1 MNNWKVQ
8 EFLSKKVAHTD
19 SMVFTGTIDNPWE
32 VQVDIASIKEEIQL
46 EFFRQTP
53 PSMAKYF
60 PFMPVKKRASF
71 ISLQEG

>member
-46 EFFRQTP
+46 EF
-53 PSMAKYF
+53 
-60 PFMPVKKRASF
+60 
-71 ISLQEG
+71 